1 MLTFVTAVLCC
12 PARQTSDPDSGCFGL
27 GGMVP
32 LDVGVDGIDAT
43 LAAGTTM
50 MSDTG
55 LAVALGHAVAAAV
68 AATHILFFSLLFFN
82 M

>member
-1 MLTFVTAVLCC
+1 M
-12 PARQTSDPDSGCFGL
+12 
-27 GGMVP
+27 
-32 LDVGVDGIDAT
+32 DVGVDGIDAT

>member
-1 MLTFVTAVLCC
+1 
-12 PARQTSDPDSGCFGL
+12 
-27 GGMVP
+27 MVP
-32 LDVGVDGIDAT
+32 LDVDIVGLDAA

-50 MSDTG
+50 MADTG